1 MTSLSV
7 GVYKTR
13 QGTEKKVARVR
24 NVRVER
30 ADMETIAGMK
40 VKKLEVTFTPEYYA
54 EFEKHCARQKLTP
67 EQLIGQLIQLDMN
80 PPNVVWGPWKPAA

>member
-1 MTSLSV
+1 MF
-7 GVYKTR
+7 
-13 QGTEKKVARVR
+13 ARVR

-54 EFEKHCARQKLTP
+54 EFEAHCKRENVTP
-67 EQLIGQLIQLDMN
+67 EQMIGQLVALEMN